1 MMSHHNR
8 SGNRDVLVA
17 FGLAV
22 GLALL
27 GGTALF
33 VFGRPDQVDGR
44 ATGSAGSSTAAVD
57 DASRPLST
65 QSDTPNRPSSNAA
78 VDLRGGADLSSIPSD
93 PARQPTT
100 FDSAPAAAPADQTEG
115 EESPRRLA
123 RRMRREV
130 QAGSTRQALATARE
144 IAALLP
150 SSERRAR
157 ILGVLAQAE
166 SGEGNGSGGG
176 GGQTVDFDS
185 LIQLIESTISPNSW
199 DSVGGAGT
207 VEPFPG
213 GVYIDTRGLMKLR
226 ERPGGAAGAAAVRT
240 ESRDEAAPA
249 GAAGNATLRRIS
261 LPRLER
267 EVARYLARGEL
278 IPDEI
283 RNLAGLQQ
291 VQYVLV
297 YPEEHDVVIAGPA
310 DEPQRDEFGRVV
322 GRTNGRPVLQLDDL
336 VVILR
341 ACFADSDTF
350 GVFGCGIY
358 PRRERLEQVQQFL
371 TASAAAGP
379 IEPRDRP
386 RWLADLREQLG
397 EQDIQVF
404 GVPAGSR
411 VAHVMIE
418 ADYRMKLVGIGLEP
432 AAVPGIPSYFDLLG
446 EPDDARLARGID
458 TLRWWFTLNYDAITA
473 TPERDAFELAGSRV
487 QVLSENELLTAR
499 GDRVH
504 TGQSDPINAEFARN
518 FSARYAALA
527 ERDANYADLAAVFDL
542 AVLGGLL
549 RGQAIPQAIGWEMN
563 TFLDPLE
570 YIVLLRPAPRTVE
583 TVMNHRVY
591 RGRHIMAAVSGGV
604 HVNPWKVVAADKI
617 KDDSKHSA
625 AQQRAAGRESA
636 ASRWWWE

>member
-1 MMSHHNR
+1 MMSHRNR

-27 GGTALF
+27 AGAALF
-33 VFGRPDQVDGR
+33 VFGRPTEVAGAR
-44 ATGSAGSSTAAVD
+44 ATPGAAPNVPAAEDAARRTPRDSAIPDRQPPVAVADLTGGDDSSS
-57 DASRPLST
+57 SRPD
-65 QSDTPNRPSSNAA
+65 QP
-78 VDLRGGADLSSIPSD
+78 
-93 PARQPTT
+93 PAI
-100 FDSAPAAAPADQTEG
+100 DSAAAARPADQEADQK
-115 EESPRRLA
+115 SPRRLV

-130 QAGSTRQALATARE
+130 QAGSTKEALATAGE

-150 SSERRAR
+150 GSERRSK

-166 SGEGNGSGGG
+166 SGEGIGPGGAT
-176 GGQTVDFDS
+176 GQTVDFDS

-226 ERPGGAAGAAAVRT
+226 DRPGEAAGAAAVRT
-240 ESRDEAAPA
+240 ESRDDAAPA
-249 GAAGNATLRRIS
+249 GAAGATLRKIS

-322 GRTNGRPVLQLDDL
+322 GRNNGRPVLQLDDL

-386 RWLADLREQLG
+386 RWLADLRDQLG

-418 ADYRMKLVGIGLEP
+418 ADYRMKLVGIGLEQ

-518 FSARYAALA
+518 FSVRYAALA

-617 KDDSKHSA
+617 RDDA
-625 AQQRAAGRESA
+625 AQTAARQRTSARTGMAA
-636 ASRWWWE
+636 RWWWN

>member
-1 MMSHHNR
+1 MKSHR
-8 SGNRDVLVA
+8 SGSGGRDIFVA

-22 GLALL
+22 GLALFA
-27 GGTALF
+27 GAVLF
-33 VFGRPDQVDGR
+33 FFGRSNQI
-44 ATGSAGSSTAAVD
+44 AAVD
-57 DASRPLST
+57 ATSGAS
-65 QSDTPNRPSSNAA
+65 
-78 VDLRGGADLSSIPSD
+78 
-93 PARQPTT
+93 ARLTE
-100 FDSAPAAAPADQTEG
+100 PAAQPPVEVAREVLTTAHSALGESADGAASNSPTSVPEPAVTET
-115 EESPRRLA
+115 EPDDRPVVDEVEAKSPRRLV

-130 QAGSTRQALATARE
+130 QAGSTKGALATAGE

-150 SSERRAR
+150 NSDRRSR
-157 ILGVLAQAE
+157 ILDTLAEA
-166 SGEGNGSGGG
+166 GSGDGP
-176 GGQTVDFDS
+176 GQTVDFDS

-213 GVYIDTRGLMKLR
+213 GVYIDARGLMKPR
-226 ERPGGAAGAAAVRT
+226 ERPAESGQAARVRDDL
-240 ESRDEAAPA
+240 RPA
-249 GAAGNATLRRIS
+249 EGSGNDPIETGLRKIS

-267 EVARYLARGEL
+267 EVARCLARGEL

-297 YPEEHDVVIAGPA
+297 YPEENDVVIAGPA

-341 ACFADSDTF
+341 ACFSDSDTF
-350 GVFGCGIY
+350 GIFGCGIY
-358 PRRERLEQVQQFL
+358 PRRERLAQVQQFL
-371 TASAAAGP
+371 AASAAAGP
-379 IEPRDRP
+379 IEPRERP
-386 RWLADLREQLG
+386 RWLADLRDQLG
-397 EQDIQVF
+397 EQDIEVF

-411 VAHVMIE
+411 VAHVMVE

-458 TLRWWFTLNYDAITA
+458 TLRWWFTLNYDAIIA
-473 TPERDAFELAGSRV
+473 TPRRDAFELTGSRV
-487 QVLSENELLTAR
+487 RVLSENELLTLR

-504 TGQSDPINAEFARN
+504 TGQSDPINAEFAAN
-518 FSARYAALA
+518 FSNRYTALA
-527 ERDANYADLAAVFDL
+527 ERDPNFADLAAVFDL
-542 AVLGGLL
+542 AVVGGLL
-549 RGQAIPQAIGWEMN
+549 RGHTIPQAIGWEMN
-563 TFLDPLE
+563 AFLDPLE

-591 RGRHIMAAVSGGV
+591 RGRNIHAVVSGGV
-604 HVNPWKVVAADKI
+604 HANPWKVVAADKI
-617 KDDSKHSA
+617 KSDADQSVARQRSSA
-625 AQQRAAGRESA
+625 RRVS
-636 ASRWWWE
+636 SRWWWD